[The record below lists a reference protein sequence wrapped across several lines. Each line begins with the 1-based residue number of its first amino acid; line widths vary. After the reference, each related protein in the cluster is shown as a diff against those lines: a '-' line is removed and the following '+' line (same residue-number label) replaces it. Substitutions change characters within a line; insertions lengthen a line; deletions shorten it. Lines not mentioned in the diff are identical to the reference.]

1 MNHENS
7 SRHEQSYHTEEKFI
21 DHLKRE
27 VEFLRRQLENRDDI
41 IYTLLQEKS
50 SVNQNI
56 KKDTQN
62 DEFLL
67 PKNPIKPINNAQLGK
82 ITLDNRY
89 DALFIQ
95 ENDNENLIASEQN
108 DNVTRRK
115 SRNNNN
121 KKRNSVNNNNDNR
134 KTVAVVGDSM
144 IKYIKGFKLSN
155 KSNKVVVKTF
165 PGAKVDCMKHY
176 IKPTLDKKPDAV
188 IIHCGTNDLKLKEPE
203 DIAENIIG
211 LTKMVSEESKE
222 TCILVS
228 GIIPRGD
235 DLNRNVKKVNEILQK
250 KCNECNVGFIDNENI
265 DPERHLNNSKLHLNV
280 HGTNELQKNLQY
292 YIDC

>member
-1 MNHENS
+1 
-7 SRHEQSYHTEEKFI
+7 
-21 DHLKRE
+21 
-27 VEFLRRQLENRDDI
+27 
-41 IYTLLQEKS
+41 
-50 SVNQNI
+50 
-56 KKDTQN
+56 
-62 DEFLL
+62 
-67 PKNPIKPINNAQLGK
+67 
-82 ITLDNRY
+82 
-89 DALFIQ
+89 
-95 ENDNENLIASEQN
+95 
-108 DNVTRRK
+108 
-115 SRNNNN
+115 
-121 KKRNSVNNNNDNR
+121 
-134 KTVAVVGDSM
+134 M